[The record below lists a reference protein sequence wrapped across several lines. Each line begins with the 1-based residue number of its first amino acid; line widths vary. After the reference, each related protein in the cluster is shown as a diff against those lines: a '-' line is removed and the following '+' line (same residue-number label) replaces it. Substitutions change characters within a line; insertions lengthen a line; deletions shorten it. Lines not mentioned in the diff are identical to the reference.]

1 MNSLCFMV
9 GTQTDMPD
17 YVRMKAEPRGPR
29 RGMGRAYLGTIPDY
43 AGEGVRGML
52 LSGVTAG
59 APADQAGLKG
69 GDVIV
74 ELAGMTI
81 ENIDDYVAAISAL
94 KVGQPADIVVL
105 RNETR
110 VKLTITPGS
119 RE

>member
-1 MNSLCFMV
+1 
-9 GTQTDMPD
+9 MPD
-17 YVRMKAEPRGPR
+17 YVLMKENTKGPGR
-29 RGMGRAYLGTIPDY
+29 SMGRAYLGTIPDY

-74 ELAGMTI
+74 QLAGKTI
-81 ENIDDYVAAISAL
+81 ENIQDYVAAIGAL

-105 RNETR
+105 RNEKR
-110 VKLTITPGS
+110 VKLTITPSS

>member
-1 MNSLCFMV
+1 
-9 GTQTDMPD
+9 
-17 YVRMKAEPRGPR
+17 MKPKASGPS

-52 LSGVTAG
+52 LSDVTAG

-74 ELAGMTI
+74 ELAGKTI
-81 ENIDDYVAAISAL
+81 ENIQDYMAAISAL

-105 RNETR
+105 RDEKR